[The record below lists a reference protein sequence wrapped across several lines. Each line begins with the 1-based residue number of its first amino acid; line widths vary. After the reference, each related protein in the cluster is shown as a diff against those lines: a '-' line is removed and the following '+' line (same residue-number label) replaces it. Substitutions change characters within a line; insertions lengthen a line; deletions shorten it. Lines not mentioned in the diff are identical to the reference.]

1 MKKSN
6 FNFSKILFL
15 LISLS
20 TLYILIYNILH
31 FNPILGYDAE
41 AHFNYVDYLSRYLPY
56 ELRLPSSNETR
67 EFFNPPLGYLIP

>member
-41 AHFNYVDYLSRYLPY
+41 AHYNYVDYLSRYL
-56 ELRLPSSNETR
+56 SN
-67 EFFNPPLGYLIP
+67 